1 MSSHNMSHWN
11 YRVYSVPCY
20 MEGVE
25 ESENEYFLSIRSTYY
40 KEDGSVAFFSN
51 EPSAPGGETFED
63 LKMNLSLFEKSL
75 SAPIIF
81 LDREGNIIR
90 EQETREKTI
99 LS

>member
-1 MSSHNMSHWN
+1 MSNKNLSHWN

-25 ESENEYFLSIRSTYY
+25 ESENEYFLSIRSTFH

-63 LKMNLSLFEKSL
+63 LKVNLALFEKAL
-75 SAPIIF
+75 SAPIIY
-81 LDREGNIIR
+81 LDREGNII
-90 EQETREKTI
+90 EQETREET
-99 LS
+99 L